1 MGRRQESMK
10 RTSKAPFL
18 LEVYSIAITQFTTT
32 TKPHSTEQREE
43 AARLCAL
50 AVELSDSPTL
60 WVGRAVEAWTWTLE
74 DDGRMDGW
82 MANGHGWWGFYT
94 QHNGRWIFFIIR
106 ASQKVNLPHL
116 VSLGS
121 Q

>member
-82 MANGHGWWGFYT
+82 PMAMGGGDFIHSTTDAGF
-94 QHNGRWIFFIIR
+94 FFYN
-106 ASQKVNLPHL
+106 SCV
-116 VSLGS
+116 
-121 Q
+121 